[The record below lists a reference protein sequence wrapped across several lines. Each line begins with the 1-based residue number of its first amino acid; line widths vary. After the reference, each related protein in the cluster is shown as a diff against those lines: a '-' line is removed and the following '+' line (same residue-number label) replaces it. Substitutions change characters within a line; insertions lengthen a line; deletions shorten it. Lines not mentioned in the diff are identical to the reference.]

1 MNEELIK
8 QLKEKVKGLSREDRM
23 MVLMMALANLHMSN
37 EKSK

>member
-23 MVLMMALANLHMSN
+23 MVLMAALANFHFN
-37 EKSK
+37 KENA